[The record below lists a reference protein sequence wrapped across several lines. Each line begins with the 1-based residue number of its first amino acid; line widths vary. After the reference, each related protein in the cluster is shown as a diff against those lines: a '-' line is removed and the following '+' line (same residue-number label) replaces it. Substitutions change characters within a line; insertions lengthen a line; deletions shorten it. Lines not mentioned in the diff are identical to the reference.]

1 MDEKSQFRMESAG
14 SLTPSLDGAP
24 RSGLHSHRTKAK
36 GREHAHE
43 ARQPEKGV
51 LLQNLEQKR

>member
-36 GREHAHE
+36 GREQTHE
-43 ARQPEKGV
+43 ARQPKKRF
-51 LLQNLEQKR
+51 LLQDPGQEG